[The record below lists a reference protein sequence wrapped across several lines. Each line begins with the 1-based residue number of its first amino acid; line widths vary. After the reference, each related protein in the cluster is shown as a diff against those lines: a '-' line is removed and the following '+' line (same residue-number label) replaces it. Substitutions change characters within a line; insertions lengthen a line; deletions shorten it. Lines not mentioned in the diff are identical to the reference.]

1 MILTVSVYRFFP
13 TLSLTSLVVILQ
25 DKLYFIGGHY
35 IFEGGD
41 YYELGTMVSASSFV
55 EYMLM
60 DW

>member
-1 MILTVSVYRFFP
+1 M
-13 TLSLTSLVVILQ
+13 ILQ